1 MRFIGAASLFGLFVL
16 GWIVAG
22 WCGLHQ
28 DEALFLKA
36 IDDPAGCAFS
46 IGKGNIAL
54 MIMPYVGTLKA
65 ALYLPYLKIVPVTP
79 FALRLPMLFSL
90 VAIAGLSLR
99 FWLGLGSFSAVLLT
113 AILFI
118 AHPLF
123 VLPIVMDWGPVALQL
138 LLSTLLLFA
147 VRGTAHLWVGILA
160 GLMVWDKAVAIWVL
174 AAVVVSA
181 AIFYPAR
188 ARRFFHW
195 RVAVGFLLGAAPYLY
210 FRWQVPHAMS
220 DLRTEL
226 VSDELWPKLFA
237 ARHSLDGSA
246 MLGYL
251 FPVDPPPTLHGIVAS
266 VALLAVAGIA
276 VRRRLP
282 AFFWT
287 ATAMALGAMMLTGG
301 AGGSIHHHV
310 LVWPLLAAA
319 ACTTLAALPQPR
331 WAVAIAFAF
340 LAFSQLSAW
349 VPYFQAAAVGPRREW
364 TDVTS
369 QVAAELARPG
379 ACPGGVFALDWGLT
393 DNLTALGRGRYRVLM
408 GADDWWRPE
417 LPPEQR
423 TRAAARAADSQTC
436 LLEWADG
443 PPYFPGV
450 RAAADAALRERTSRV
465 FLDRRQRPI
474 IRLFGPA

>member
-1 MRFIGAASLFGLFVL
+1 MRFVGAAGLLGLFVL
-16 GWIVAG
+16 GWVVAG

-46 IGKGNIAL
+46 ILHGQIAL
-54 MIMPYVGTLKA
+54 MIMAYVGTIKA
-65 ALYLPYLKIVPVTP
+65 ALYVPYLKLVPLSP
-79 FALRLPMLFSL
+79 FAVRLPLLFAL

-99 FWLGLGSFSAVLLT
+99 FWLGFGSVSAVTLT

-123 VLPIVMDWGPVALQL
+123 VLPIVMDWGPVGLQL
-138 LLSTLLLFA
+138 LLSTLLLYA
-147 VRGTAHLWVGILA
+147 VRRNSFLWAGLLA

-174 AAVVVSA
+174 AAVVASS

-188 ARRFFHW
+188 LRRFCHW
-195 RVAVGFLLGAAPYLY
+195 RVAAGFLLGAAPYLY
-210 FRWQVPHAMS
+210 YRSKVPHAMS
-220 DLRTEL
+220 GLRTEL
-226 VSDELWPKLFA
+226 VPTEIWPKLWA

-246 MLGYL
+246 MLGLL
-251 FPVDPPPTLHGIVAS
+251 FPVDPPPALYGIVAS
-266 VALLAVAGIA
+266 VALLAVAGLA

-287 ATAMALGAMMLTGG
+287 ATVFALLAMMFTGG
-301 AGGSIHHHV
+301 AGGSIHHH
-310 LVWPLLAAA
+310 LLLWPLLAAA

-331 WAVAIAFAF
+331 WAVALACGF
-340 LAFSQLSAW
+340 LAYSQLTVW
-349 VPYFQAAAVGPRREW
+349 VPYFQAAANGPRREW
-364 TDVTS
+364 TDVTT
-369 QVAAELARPG
+369 QVAVYLSRPG

-393 DNLTALGRGRYRVLM
+393 DNLTALGRGRYRVQM
-408 GADDWWRPE
+408 AADDWWRPE
-417 LPPEQR
+417 LPPEQQA
-423 TRAAARAADSQTC
+423 RAAARAADPRAC

-443 PPYFPGV
+443 PPYFTGV
-450 RAAADAALRERTSRV
+450 RAAADAALHERTSRV
-465 FLDRRQRPI
+465 FLDRRQRPM